1 MTKDHLLGL
10 YRTKLNHIQLTYAS
24 LVLWSYPDTP
34 RFFDALHAELKDIPH
49 FFPEVSSL
57 VHDESAMRIACE
69 ELYDSAHRS
78 AIKELFPLT
87 KLYCHKTGQLQALK
101 SQPWFQFWRIL
112 RNCWSHDM
120 TFNFNPDEK
129 ALLPVTWS
137 GVTIDLSM
145 NGKPLTHG
153 RCSREKLRELIETAN
168 TYVAEKLA

>member
-1 MTKDHLLGL
+1 MTKDYLLGL

-24 LVLWSYPDTP
+24 LVLWAYPDTP
-34 RFFDALHAELKDIPH
+34 RFFKELHAEMSGIPKP
-49 FFPEVSSL
+49 FPNL
-57 VHDESAMRIACE
+57 LDLLNDETAMRISCE

-87 KLYCHKTGQLQALK
+87 KLYCQNTGQLQVLK

-137 GVTIDLSM
+137 GVTLDISM
-145 NGKPLTHG
+145 NGQQLTHG
-153 RCSREKLRELIETAN
+153 QCSRDKLRELIETAQN
-168 TYVAEKLA
+168 YVSQQLA

>member
-34 RFFDALHAELKDIPH
+34 RFFDALHAELKDIPR
-49 FFPEVSSL
+49 FFPKVSSL
-57 VHDESAMRIACE
+57 VHDDAAMRIACE

-78 AIKELFPLT
+78 AIKELFPLA
-87 KLYCHKTGQLQALK
+87 KLYCHQTGQLQALK

-153 RCSREKLRELIETAN
+153 CCSREKIRELIETAN
-168 TYVAEKLA
+168 AYVEEKLA